1 MSVIYLDHQAST
13 PTHPQ
18 VVAAMQPYYT
28 EHYANPH
35 AADHAA
41 GWTAADAIEASRN
54 NVAHAVDADADEII
68 FTSGATEAN
77 NLAIRG
83 LTRSD
88 PNRKKVIVSAIEHKA
103 VLAPA
108 REVAREGAELV
119 VAPVDREGR
128 VDLDRLSKLVDD
140 QTLLVSIML
149 VNNEM
154 GVVQPIKEISQLCRS
169 AGALLH
175 TDAAQ
180 ALYWLPIDVL
190 ELGVDFLSLSGHKAS
205 GPKGIGALYV
215 SREVRSRLQ
224 PLIHGGDQ
232 EGGLRAG
239 TLPTPLCAGLGEA
252 CRLLPDDRAVA
263 EWRSLTLELE
273 AGLQSLFP
281 QMETIGN
288 REDRHPGNLCVR
300 IPGVDAERLVALLQ
314 PDVAL
319 ARGSACT
326 SGIPEPSHVLRA
338 MGLDANEAAEV
349 VRFSTAPTTCKG
361 EIAMALQC
369 IAEAADRMK
378 VIA

>member
-1 MSVIYLDHQAST
+1 MIYLDHQAST

-18 VVAAMQPYYT
+18 VVAAMQPYYADL
-28 EHYANPH
+28 YANPH
-35 AADHAA
+35 AGDHAA
-41 GWTAADAIEASRN
+41 GWSAADAIETARSA
-54 NVAHAVDADADEII
+54 VAEAINADDDEII

-83 LTRSD
+83 LTQRD
-88 PNRKKVIVSAIEHKA
+88 ARRKKIIVSAIEHKA

-108 REVAREGAELV
+108 RVVTREGLELV
-119 VAPVDREGR
+119 IAPVDREGR
-128 VDLDRLSKLVDD
+128 IDLDRLSRLVDE
-140 QTLLVSIML
+140 QTLLVSMML

-154 GVVQPIKEISQLCRS
+154 GVVQPVQEISQLCRS

-180 ALYWLPIDVL
+180 ALYWMPIDVL
-190 ELGVDFLSLSGHKAS
+190 ELGVDFLSLSGHKVA

-215 SREVRSRLQ
+215 SREAKSLLQ

-239 TLPTPLCAGLGEA
+239 TLPTPLCAGLGKA

-263 EWRSLTLELE
+263 EWRSRTLELE
-273 AGLQSLFP
+273 AGLKSLFP

-300 IPGVDAERLVALLQ
+300 MPGVDAERLVALLQ

-338 MGLDANEAAEV
+338 MGLDANEASEV
-349 VRFSTAPTTCKG
+349 VRLSTAPTTSKG
-361 EIAMALQC
+361 EIEIALQC
-369 IAEAADRMK
+369 FAEVTDRLKIIA
-378 VIA
+378 

>member
-1 MSVIYLDHQAST
+1 
-13 PTHPQ
+13 
-18 VVAAMQPYYT
+18 MQPFYT
-28 EHYANPH
+28 EYYANPH
-35 AADHAA
+35 ATDHAA
-41 GWTAADAIEASRN
+41 GWSASDAIEAARRD
-54 NVAHAVDADADEII
+54 VANAINADADEII

-88 PNRKKVIVSAIEHKA
+88 PSRTKIIVSAIEHKA

-108 REVAREGAELV
+108 REVAREGFELV
-119 VAPVDREGR
+119 LAPVDSEGR
-128 VDLDRLSKLVDD
+128 IDLGRLSELVDD
-140 QTLLVSIML
+140 QTLLVSAML
-149 VNNEM
+149 VNNEI
-154 GVVQPIKEISQLCRS
+154 GVMQPIKEISQLCQS
-169 AGALLH
+169 AGAMLH

-180 ALYWLPIDVL
+180 ALFWLPMDVL

-215 SREVRSRLQ
+215 SREAKPRLQ

-239 TLPTPLCAGLGEA
+239 TLPTPLCVGLGEA
-252 CRLLPDDRAVA
+252 CRLLPDAQAVA
-263 EWRSLTLELE
+263 EWKSLTGALG

-281 QMETIGN
+281 RMETIGS
-288 REDRHPGNLCVR
+288 REDRHPGNLCLR
-300 IPGVDAERLVALLQ
+300 MPGVDAERLVALLQ

-338 MGLDANEAAEV
+338 LGLDGTAVAEV
-349 VRFSTAPTTCKG
+349 VRLSTAPTTCMDQI
-361 EIAMALQC
+361 ENALQC
-369 IAEAADRMK
+369 FAQVVERMK
-378 VIA
+378 IMA

>member
-1 MSVIYLDHQAST
+1 MIYLDHQAST

-18 VVAAMQPYYT
+18 VVKAMQPYYADF
-28 EHYANPH
+28 YANPH
-35 AADHAA
+35 AGDHAA
-41 GWTAADAIEASRN
+41 GWSAADAIETARSA
-54 NVAHAVDADADEII
+54 VAEAINADEDEII

-77 NLAIRG
+77 NLAILG
-83 LTRSD
+83 LTRAE
-88 PNRKKVIVSAIEHKA
+88 PKRTKIVVTAIEHKA

-108 REVAREGAELV
+108 RVRAREGIELV
-119 VAPVDREGR
+119 VAPVDRKGR
-128 VDLDRLSKLVDD
+128 VDLDRLSDLVDEE
-140 QTLLVSIML
+140 TLLVSAML

-154 GVVQPIKEISQLCRS
+154 GVVQPISDVSRICRA
-169 AGALLH
+169 AGAYLH

-180 ALYWLPIDVL
+180 ALSWMPIDVL
-190 ELGVDFLSLSGHKAS
+190 DLGVDFLSLSGHKAS
-205 GPKGIGALYV
+205 GPKGIGALYI

-224 PLIHGGDQ
+224 PLINGGDQ

-273 AGLQSLFP
+273 AELKRLFP
-281 QMETIGN
+281 QMETIGD
-288 REDRHPGNLCVR
+288 REDRHPGNLCIR

-349 VRFSTAPTTCKG
+349 VRLSTAPITRKD
-361 EIAMALQC
+361 EIERALQC
-369 IAEAADRMK
+369 FAEVTERMK
-378 VIA
+378 DMD

>member
-1 MSVIYLDHQAST
+1 M
-13 PTHPQ
+13 
-18 VVAAMQPYYT
+18 
-28 EHYANPH
+28 
-35 AADHAA
+35 
-41 GWTAADAIEASRN
+41 
-54 NVAHAVDADADEII
+54 
-68 FTSGATEAN
+68 
-77 NLAIRG
+77 
-83 LTRSD
+83 
-88 PNRKKVIVSAIEHKA
+88 IVSAIEHKA

-108 REVAREGAELV
+108 REVAREGIELV

-128 VDLDRLSKLVDD
+128 VDLDRLSMLVDD

-180 ALYWLPIDVL
+180 ALFWLPIDVL

-215 SREVRSRLQ
+215 NREVRSRLQ

-239 TLPTPLCAGLGEA
+239 TLPTPLCAGIGEA

-273 AGLQSLFP
+273 AGLQRLFP

-300 IPGVDAERLVALLQ
+300 IPGVDAERLVAILQ

-319 ARGSACT
+319 ARGSPDAKQEQPPAVDPVALGPVHDVET
-326 SGIPEPSHVLRA
+326 PDEIEEAPGVAPRREHRA
-338 MGLDANEAAEV
+338 G
-349 VRFSTAPTTCKG
+349 
-361 EIAMALQC
+361 
-369 IAEAADRMK
+369 
-378 VIA
+378 